1 MKLRNII
8 RSKKGQVMDNLS
20 ALFIGLAGLAIVAVV
35 IFLIFSNLASNTQV
49 AADSNASAAVV
60 AVQNAGDDIVDWLP
74 IVVITIIGA
83 LLIGLVAFFRGR
95 R

>member
-1 MKLRNII
+1 MNFLKLR
-8 RSKKGQVMDNLS
+8 KKGQVMDNLS
-20 ALFIGLAGLAIVAVV
+20 ALFIGLASLAIVAIVV
-35 IFLIFSNLASNTQV
+35 FLIFSNLAANTQV
-49 AADSNASAAVV
+49 AADSNATNAITEVS
-60 AVQNAGDDIVDWLP
+60 NAGDDVIDWLP

>member
-8 RSKKGQVMDNLS
+8 KSKKGQVMDNLS
-20 ALFIGLAGLAIVAVV
+20 ALFIGLAGLAVVAIV
-35 IFLIFSNLASNTQV
+35 IFLIFSNLAANTQV
-49 AADSNASAAVV
+49 AADGNATAAV
-60 AVQNAGDDIVDWLP
+60 AALQTAGGDIIDWLP
-74 IVVITIIGA
+74 IVIITIIGA

>member
-1 MKLRNII
+1 MLRPLK
-8 RSKKGQVMDNLS
+8 KKGQVMDNLS
-20 ALFIGLAGLAIVAVV
+20 GLFIGLAGLAVVAIVV
-35 IFLIFSNLASNTQV
+35 FLILSQLAANTTV
-49 AADSNASAAVV
+49 AADSNASAAIDE
-60 AVQNAGDDIVDWLP
+60 VQDAGDDIVDWLP